1 MQKAEQKTELVYV
14 NDDAAVALSL
24 SLPLL
29 RSMGASSIRS
39 VVQTSLHKPLNG
51 LAGCVCVRE
60 SRFK

>member
-14 NDDAAVALSL
+14 NDDAAVALSP
-24 SLPLL
+24 SL

-51 LAGCVCVRE
+51 LAGCVSVRE